1 MTRKAI
7 IIAAALALAAIG
19 AEAKVSLPSFFSDN
33 MVLQQK
39 TNVAVWGTTDKNKKV
54 TVAPSWTKKKYSAEP
69 SDGGKWFIRIPTP
82 EAGGPYSIT
91 FSDGEKTTIGNV
103 LIGEV
108 WYCSGQSN
116 MEMPMKGFRGQPVEY
131 AADYIAN
138 AKPARPIRMCTI
150 GKKLSKTPLDTSNG
164 SWTENTPEA
173 VAATS
178 AAAYFFAIK
187 VQEALDTPVG
197 LLISDW
203 GGTPIEGWMNRET
216 LEKEFKGEFDL
227 SFLDDNTPLPEKG
240 AAKKPCLLFN
250 GQVHPLIPFTFK
262 GMLWYQGEANRHR
275 DEQYSRLQPAY
286 VKMMRNLFQ
295 NPDAPFYFVQIAPY
309 KYSNPDKFSSGY
321 FYEMQEK
328 TLSLIP
334 GSGMAATV
342 DIGEKWTVHPCKKK
356 QVGDRL
362 ALLALTKTY
371 GIKGIEAESP
381 SYKSVSFEDGAATVT
396 MNVGP
401 MGLSPIGR
409 ELPGFELA
417 GEDRVFH
424 PAAAIVKGRNQV
436 TVQSADVPAP
446 VAVRYCWRNYAEGS
460 LYNCFGI
467 PALPFRTDN
476 WEREN

>member
-1 MTRKAI
+1 
-7 IIAAALALAAIG
+7 
-19 AEAKVSLPSFFSDN
+19 

-54 TVAPSWTKKKYSAEP
+54 TIAPSWTKKKYSTEP

-138 AKPARPIRMCTI
+138 AKPSRPIRMCTI
-150 GKKLSKTPLDTSNG
+150 GKKLSKSPLDTSNG

-178 AAAYFFAIK
+178 AVAYFFAIK

-227 SFLDDNTPLPEKG
+227 SFLDDSTPLPEKG

-262 GMLWYQGEANRHR
+262 GMLWYQGETNRHR

-309 KYSNPDKFSSGY
+309 KYSNPDKCSSGY
-321 FYEMQEK
+321 FY
-328 TLSLIP
+328 
-334 GSGMAATV
+334 
-342 DIGEKWTVHPCKKK
+342 
-356 QVGDRL
+356 
-362 ALLALTKTY
+362 
-371 GIKGIEAESP
+371 
-381 SYKSVSFEDGAATVT
+381 
-396 MNVGP
+396 
-401 MGLSPIGR
+401 
-409 ELPGFELA
+409 
-417 GEDRVFH
+417 
-424 PAAAIVKGRNQV
+424 
-436 TVQSADVPAP
+436 
-446 VAVRYCWRNYAEGS
+446 
-460 LYNCFGI
+460 
-467 PALPFRTDN
+467 
-476 WEREN
+476 